1 MEKNEEEIK
10 GKKVK
15 ICPSLGSCD
24 DPDTAR
30 GYPTKQNCCYRVKP
44 VGIVKVD
51 HQAHFCLT
59 ADYAKCPAFQKAE
72 GASFPDDLVYHEA
85 TLFRGEN
92 KNSAKPIVILGT
104 ILIVL
109 GLAIWQMFSMGLLHW
124 NVAFPI
130 FTQTTKVAALATPS
144 LANGITP
151 TFTSMPP
158 TPTSTSIPSSTP
170 VPTNTLS
177 AISAITLPGNTLET
191 PIGFETKFI
200 IHRVLDGE
208 SFTMLA
214 QRYNTSVG
222 AIKAVN
228 VGAPDILW
236 VDSLMVIPINQT
248 EAAGLPAL
256 KPFQVDKDIQVEDL
270 AKELS
275 TELAEFE
282 QLNGLQDGQMLKAGD
297 WVLLPQIVTATP

>member
-1 MEKNEEEIK
+1 
-10 GKKVK
+10 
-15 ICPSLGSCD
+15 
-24 DPDTAR
+24 
-30 GYPTKQNCCYRVKP
+30 
-44 VGIVKVD
+44 
-51 HQAHFCLT
+51 
-59 ADYAKCPAFQKAE
+59 
-72 GASFPDDLVYHEA
+72 
-85 TLFRGEN
+85 
-92 KNSAKPIVILGT
+92 
-104 ILIVL
+104 
-109 GLAIWQMFSMGLLHW
+109 
-124 NVAFPI
+124 
-130 FTQTTKVAALATPS
+130 
-144 LANGITP
+144 
-151 TFTSMPP
+151 
-158 TPTSTSIPSSTP
+158 
-170 VPTNTLS
+170 
-177 AISAITLPGNTLET
+177 
-191 PIGFETKFI
+191 
-200 IHRVLDGE
+200 
-208 SFTMLA
+208 MLA